1 MGPSSQKVA
10 APMHDESQ
18 ISDDPGTIL
27 ESYESVPRAMPIGG
41 AAAQFPPARAST
53 SPIDEVPYKSPYR
66 WTAPRILICDDGSLQ
81 EGELVYVRSDKIII
95 GRTTGD
101 IVIGHDV
108 AMSASHAEIA
118 RRDSGGKQA
127 WVLRDLGSSNG
138 SLARVRTVTLKPG
151 VSIQLGSKRY
161 RFELPGPAHASA
173 AKIDEPVTA
182 ILADFHSMAA
192 DALPAL
198 VENSMPGVTTG
209 TRYPLRAS
217 RVTIGR
223 PACGNDI
230 EIDDLCLAR
239 THAVVTRDVGG
250 AWQMEALP
258 SVNGV
263 WVRVDAIRLV
273 NNCHFQC
280 GEQRFW
286 FRI

>member
-1 MGPSSQKVA
+1 M
-10 APMHDESQ
+10 
-18 ISDDPGTIL
+18 
-27 ESYESVPRAMPIGG
+27 
-41 AAAQFPPARAST
+41 
-53 SPIDEVPYKSPYR
+53 
-66 WTAPRILICDDGSLQ
+66 
-81 EGELVYVRSDKIII
+81 
-95 GRTTGD
+95 
-101 IVIGHDV
+101 
-108 AMSASHAEIA
+108 
-118 RRDSGGKQA
+118 
-127 WVLRDLGSSNG
+127 
-138 SLARVRTVTLKPG
+138 TLKPG

-161 RFELPGPAHASA
+161 RFELPGPAHTST

-182 ILADFHSMAA
+182 VLADFHSMAA